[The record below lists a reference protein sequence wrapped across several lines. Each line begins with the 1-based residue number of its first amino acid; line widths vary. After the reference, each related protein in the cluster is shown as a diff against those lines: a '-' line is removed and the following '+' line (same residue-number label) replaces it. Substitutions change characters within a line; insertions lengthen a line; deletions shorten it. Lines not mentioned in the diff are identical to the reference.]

1 MNLWSDKDNVF
12 VNSFSLIHH
21 DLDVCTNSLQY
32 NMILDVLN
40 NLLLYMEPSFKSRT
54 DNYMRLKYQL
64 MLSNVD
70 DQRKPIVQLHSQI
83 RQMVCQLRVK
93 ERAIFALQTDERFV
107 YNIF

>member
-1 MNLWSDKDNVF
+1 
-12 VNSFSLIHH
+12 
-21 DLDVCTNSLQY
+21 
-32 NMILDVLN
+32 
-40 NLLLYMEPSFKSRT
+40 
-54 DNYMRLKYQL
+54 MRLKYQL